1 MKKLILIL
9 ATALLLFSNSLQA
22 QNKGYEGIV
31 NTNVLLDMCYDELF
45 LGAKYTNGYRFNKHL
60 FIGGGTGFFIATQL
74 GVDDLRIG
82 SEYNNKILDNYL
94 QFIVPVFS
102 TIKVNFTKTRVSP
115 FFLLDLGYNIGN
127 INNYNDVITSGVFI
141 FPNFGMDVNIGDE
154 MKYAFIVQA
163 GVNLQNN
170 INIVNHPSRSTDI
183 PRCKFSIN
191 FGFRF

>member
-1 MKKLILIL
+1 MKKLMLIL
-9 ATALLLFSNSLQA
+9 VAAMLLISNEIKA

-31 NTNVLLDMCYDELF
+31 NTNILLDMCYDEMF
-45 LGAKYTNGYRFNKHL
+45 LGAKYTNGYRFNKYI
-60 FIGGGTGFFIATQL
+60 FIGGGAGFFIATKL
-74 GVDDLRIG
+74 GDDDFRIG
-82 SEYNNKILDNYL
+82 TEYNSKILDYYL

-102 TIKVNFTKTRVSP
+102 TIKVNFTEKRVSP

-127 INNYNDVITSGVFI
+127 STNYNDVITSGFFI

-163 GVNLQNN
+163 GVNFQANT
-170 INIVNHPSRSTDI
+170 NIVNSFGRRSDV

-191 FGFRF
+191 FGFKF

>member
-1 MKKLILIL
+1 MKKIILMIVAAMLLI
-9 ATALLLFSNSLQA
+9 SSSLKA
-22 QNKGYEGIV
+22 QNKGYEGIF
-31 NTNVLLDMCYDELF
+31 NTNILLDMWYDELF
-45 LGAKYTNGYRFNKHL
+45 AGAKYTNGYRFNKHL
-60 FIGGGTGFFIATQL
+60 FIGGGSGFFIATKL
-74 GVDDLRIG
+74 GNDELKIG
-82 SEYNNKILDNYL
+82 TDYNYKVLDNYL
-94 QFIVPVFS
+94 QLVIPIFS

-127 INNYNDVITSGVFI
+127 TNNYNDVITSGVFI

-163 GVNLQNN
+163 GLNLQPNYN
-170 INIVNHPSRSTDI
+170 LVNFPYRSSDV

>member
-9 ATALLLFSNSLQA
+9 AAAMLLILNPIKA

-31 NTNVLLDMCYDELF
+31 NTNILLGMSYDELF

-60 FIGGGTGFFIATQL
+60 FIGGGAGFFIATEF
-74 GVDDLRIG
+74 GDDEFRIG
-82 SEYNNKILDNYL
+82 TPNNSKILYDYL
-94 QFIVPVFS
+94 QLVVPIFS
-102 TIKVNFTKTRVSP
+102 TIKVNFTKKRVSP

-127 INNYNDVITSGVFI
+127 ANNYNDVITSGVFI

-154 MKYAFIVQA
+154 MRYAFIVQG
-163 GVNLQNN
+163 GVNIQDN
-170 INIVNHPSRSTDI
+170 INIVNHWSRRSDI
-183 PRCKFSIN
+183 PRFNFSIN